1 MKEYFKK
8 SQYIKIV
15 LLIAILTLIIVYF
28 GNVINVFKKIFNV
41 LSPLL
46 LGFIMAYI
54 INILVKIIEKH
65 YFPKSKNKFILKT
78 RRIVPVIL
86 SLLIGLLV
94 IFLVINLVLPQI
106 IDTFISLSETMPGFI
121 EKVIGYIEKNEDKL
135 PNLAELLDL
144 KELNKDT
151 LAQNIIEF
159 IKPKLG
165 GILSSSIGIISGVTS
180 SFINLFLA
188 FVFTVYLLI
197 CRDSLLEQY
206 GRIKKAFM
214 RKENIDRIEN
224 VFSVINNTFS
234 SFIVGQFI
242 EALVLGSLCTIG
254 MIIFKF
260 PYATSVGV
268 FVGVTA
274 LIPIV
279 GAFIGAAVGVIL
291 IVAVDPIKAVLF
303 ILFFII
309 LQQLEGNLIYPRIV
323 GTTVGLPSIWVF
335 VAVTI
340 GGGLGGIVG
349 MMIAVP
355 ITATIYKLL
364 NMEVNNRLKN
374 LK

>member
-65 YFPKSKNKFILKT
+65 YFPKSKKKFILKT

>member
-65 YFPKSKNKFILKT
+65 YFPKSKKKFILKT

-303 ILFFII
+303 IRFFII